1 MVFMLEDYL
10 EIDLD
15 DFRKEMICKK
25 LNSYSF
31 REASKAV
38 SVLRILGVAPTYGWI
53 GHRGEWFYPT
63 AADVEMEEDW
73 RFQCADWD

>member
-15 DFRKEMICKK
+15 DFRKKMICKK

-31 REASKAV
+31 EEASKAAA
-38 SVLRILGVAPTYGWI
+38 VLRILDIAPAYDWI
-53 GHRGEWFYPT
+53 DHRNEWFYPT

-73 RFQCADWD
+73 RFQCAD

>member
-1 MVFMLEDYL
+1 MLEDYL

-15 DFRKEMICKK
+15 DFRKKMICKK

-31 REASKAV
+31 GEASKAV
-38 SVLRILGVAPTYGWI
+38 AILRVLGIAPAYDWI

-63 AADVEMEEDW
+63 VADVEMEEDW
-73 RFQCADWD
+73 RFQCADQGSK